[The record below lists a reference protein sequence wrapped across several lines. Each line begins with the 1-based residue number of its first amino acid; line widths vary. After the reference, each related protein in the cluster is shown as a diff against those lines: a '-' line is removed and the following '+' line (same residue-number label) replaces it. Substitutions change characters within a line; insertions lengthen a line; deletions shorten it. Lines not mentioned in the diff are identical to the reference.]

1 MQHNKTVYQQM
12 NFGMSETIDRI
23 LFEEIDSMPEN
34 ERVAVLRQELE
45 AVLCGNYEMLGKIMS
60 LEKQIN
66 KLLMYE

>member
-12 NFGMSETIDRI
+12 NFGMSETTDRI

-45 AVLCGNYEMLGKIMS
+45 AALCENYEMLGKIMS
-60 LEKQIN
+60 LEKQIS